1 MLCPECG
8 IDNEK
13 TAGFCR
19 ACDTRIESVQ
29 GHIVGKSVKSPSEIG
44 CRQARIEPAGL
55 LILFIC
61 GEMHPFTQRGFA
73 VPVTFIQIQ
82 IAVWIIKLVSL
93 LSLPAKSSFHNAQSP
108 VAESAAGCRVVCF
121 LTV

>member
-1 MLCPECG
+1 MERKRQIP
-8 IDNEK
+8 
-13 TAGFCR
+13 
-19 ACDTRIESVQ
+19 S
-29 GHIVGKSVKSPSEIG
+29 GKS

-61 GEMHPFTQRGFA
+61 GEMHSFAQRCFA
-73 VPVTFIQIQ
+73 VSVTFVQIE
-82 IAVWIIKLVSL
+82 IAVWIIKLAGL
-93 LSLPAKSSFHNAQSP
+93 LTLFAERSFHNAQSP